1 MPITHV
7 TPVGGN
13 VFADLGFPK
22 DEAETLKICSTLM
35 MSIQD
40 VIDDREL
47 SVREASKLF
56 GVTQTR
62 IRMLLRGNIGE
73 FTIDALVRM
82 LTHAGMHVDV
92 SVKAAA

>member
-22 DEAETLKICSTLM
+22 EEAENLKICSSLM
-35 MSIQD
+35 IAIHD
-40 VIDDREL
+40 VIETRAL
-47 SVREASKLF
+47 SVAEAARLF
-56 GVTQTR
+56 GVTQPR
-62 IRMLLRGNIGE
+62 IRKLVQGKIGE
-73 FTIDALVRM
+73 FTIDALVKM

-92 SVKAAA
+92 NVRSAA